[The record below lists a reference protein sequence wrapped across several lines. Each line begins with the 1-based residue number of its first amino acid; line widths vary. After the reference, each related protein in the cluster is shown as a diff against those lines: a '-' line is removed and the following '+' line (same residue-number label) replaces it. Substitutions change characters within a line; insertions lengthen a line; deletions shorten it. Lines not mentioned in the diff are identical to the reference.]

1 MNERIDDFGLVLFT
15 KLPFSTGNLK
25 DVVKKNPYFVRRNRL
40 CGISFS
46 MMSKC

>member
-25 DVVKKNPYFVRRNRL
+25 DVVKKILILSEGTASVESVFL
-40 CGISFS
+40 
-46 MMSKC
+46 